1 MEETSPIEFKTRVA
15 PMLLHNDGVS
25 AIEFYKKAFGAMELG
40 RWSNDD
46 GSVHVAEMSIDGAVF
61 HLREESTDF
70 GQFSPATLGGITA
83 IIELFVAD
91 PHAMID
97 RAVAAGAHILN
108 PVRDYEETGYRQ
120 GTIVDPYGHR
130 WSVLRRISP

>member
-1 MEETSPIEFKTRVA
+1 
-15 PMLLHNDGVS
+15 MLLHKDGAS
-25 AIEFYKKAFGAMELG
+25 AIEFYKKAFGAIELE

-46 GSVHVAEMSIDGAVF
+46 GTVHVAEMSIDGAVF
-61 HLREESTDF
+61 HLREESTES
-70 GQFSPATLGGITA
+70 GQFSPATMGGITA

-91 PHAMID
+91 PQAMVA
-97 RAVAAGAHILN
+97 RAVAAGAHTLN
-108 PVRDYEETGYRQ
+108 SVRDYETGYRQ